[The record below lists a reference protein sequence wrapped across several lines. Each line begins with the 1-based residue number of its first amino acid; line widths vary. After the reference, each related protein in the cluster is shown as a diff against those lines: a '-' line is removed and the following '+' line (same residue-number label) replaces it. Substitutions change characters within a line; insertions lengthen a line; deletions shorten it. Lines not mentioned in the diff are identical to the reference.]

1 MMTRAAGVRAW
12 TIVTATAIALA
23 GPAPAGGQTMPTRT
37 YFDLGNAG
45 HEKLA
50 KRISKKLELRAD
62 PDDGDVLN
70 LLERWEEETGGPATG
85 WDQVTVA
92 RLWIRAGDADAAE
105 AALELARETGGV
117 PEAALLLDEAR
128 IEFLRGNP
136 DLAANAYWEGCRTAD
151 EAAALEYWLDIESLA
166 TPAEMEEW
174 DRFRRLPVPQ
184 RDLCAH
190 LRRFWAERSLASGLP
205 LDARM
210 DQHYERV
217 RRAMDVYRRRGGK
230 KAPTFTN
237 ELGRPRNA
245 MFDDRGLIFVRF
257 GEPDRITSF
266 SGNPSLASDVVSA
279 ECYQPNES
287 WAYDY
292 PDATR
297 VYHFSAS
304 GGIDDY
310 WMIEN
315 LGLVYRCGDPRA
327 GASGTGSVARL
338 TPVNENRFVP
348 MGSAAALVLTDLYM
362 SRQGLD
368 TRYAQAASR
377 MSDQSAQ
384 VTLNSSG
391 GKALEASKVLQEERV
406 WTLED
411 GNFAISTIPERPA
424 VKEDV
429 RLLVEEL
436 QFLAADGDSS
446 RVWLNGVVEGANLT
460 PSAEPGGGYRYHV
473 DARWVLVDEFGVLR
487 RVQSSFEAVAPQKLG
502 RDQSIPIRLA
512 IDLPPGEYR
521 YTFVARDG
529 FDGSVGEMP
538 SGNFDRGEILVRRFA
553 VAIPDL
559 SDVAVASD
567 SGGTWRPAGVGG
579 EVAGIRPTPAH
590 LTGPD
595 GVAFVYFETYGLE
608 PGTRYTTTVRLE
620 PVEGDGEPFD
630 LSFPGEAPMQ
640 PSPRVG
646 RMLRLDLSDSEPGQ
660 YRMSLSVEDES
671 SGERTLPFE
680 TEIVV
685 RRPSR

>member
-1 MMTRAAGVRAW
+1 MTRAAGFRAW

-23 GPAPAGGQTMPTRT
+23 GPAAAGGQTMPTRT
-37 YFDLGNAG
+37 YFDLGNSG

-62 PDDGDVLN
+62 PDNGDVLD

-105 AALELARETGGV
+105 AALELARETGMV
-117 PEAALLLDEAR
+117 PEATLLLDEAR

-136 DLAANAYWEGCRTAD
+136 DLAASSYWMGCRTAD
-151 EAAALEYWLDIESLA
+151 EAASLEYWLDIESLA

-217 RRAMDVYRRRGGK
+217 RHAMDIYRRRGGK
-230 KAPTFTN
+230 KSPTFTN

-245 MFDDRGLIFVRF
+245 MFDDRGLIYVRF

-266 SGNPSLASDVVSA
+266 AGNPSPVSDIVSA

-292 PDATR
+292 PGVTR

-304 GGIDDY
+304 GGVDDY

-327 GASGTGSVARL
+327 SASGTGMVARL
-338 TPVNENRFVP
+338 TPVNENRSVP
-348 MGSAAALVLTDLYM
+348 MSSAAALVLTDLYM

-377 MSDQSAQ
+377 MYDRSVQG
-384 VTLNSSG
+384 TLVSPIG
-391 GKALEASKVLQEERV
+391 TTLEAAKVLQEERA

-411 GNFAISTIPERPA
+411 GRFAISTIPERPA
-424 VKEDV
+424 VKGDV

-446 RVWLNGVVEGANLT
+446 RVWLNGVVEGVNLM
-460 PSAEPGGGYRYHV
+460 PLAEPGGGFRYHV
-473 DARWVLVDEFGVLR
+473 DARWVLMDQQGAIR
-487 RVQSSFEAVAPQKLG
+487 RVQSGFEAVAPQKLG

-521 YTFVARDG
+521 YTFIARDG
-529 FDGSVGEMP
+529 FDGSVGESP
-538 SGNFDRGEILVRRFA
+538 SGNFDRGSILVRRFA
-553 VAIPDL
+553 VTIPDL

-567 SGGTWRPAGVGG
+567 SGGDWRPAGVGG
-579 EVAGIRPTPAH
+579 EVAAIHPSPAH

-595 GVAFVYFETYGLE
+595 GIAYVYFETYGLSA
-608 PGTRYTTTVRLE
+608 GARYTTTVRLE
-620 PVEGDGEPFD
+620 PAEGDGEPFD
-630 LSFPGEAPMQ
+630 LSFPGEAPLQ

-680 TEIVV
+680 TEIAV

>member
-1 MMTRAAGVRAW
+1 M
-12 TIVTATAIALA
+12 IFTAIAFA
-23 GPAPAGGQTMPTRT
+23 WPAAAGGQTMPTRT
-37 YFDLGNAG
+37 YFDLANAG

-92 RLWIRAGDADAAE
+92 RLWIRSGDADSAE
-105 AALELARETGGV
+105 AALELAREMGKV

-151 EAAALEYWLDIESLA
+151 EEASLEYWLDIESLA

-174 DRFRRLPVPQ
+174 DGFRRLPVPQ

-217 RRAMDVYRRRGGK
+217 RHAMDVYRRRGSK
-230 KAPTFTN
+230 KSSTFTN

-245 MFDDRGLIFVRF
+245 MFDDRGLIYVRF
-257 GEPDRITSF
+257 GKPDRVTSF
-266 SGNPSLASDVVSA
+266 SGNPSLVSDIVSA

-304 GGIDDY
+304 GGTDDY

-315 LGLVYRCGDPRA
+315 LGLVYRCGNPMA

-348 MGSAAALVLTDLYM
+348 LGSAAALVLTDLYM

-377 MSDQSAQ
+377 MYDRRVE
-384 VTLNSSG
+384 VTLNSPG
-391 GKALEASKVLQEERV
+391 GKTLEASKVLQDERA

-411 GNFAISTIPERPA
+411 GEFAISTIPERPG

-473 DARWVLVDEFGVLR
+473 DARWVLVDEFGALR
-487 RVQSSFEAVAPQKLG
+487 RVQSSFEAVAAQKLG

-538 SGNFDRGEILVRRFA
+538 SGNFDRGQILVRRFA

-567 SGGTWRPAGVGG
+567 SGGSWRPAGIGG
-579 EVAGIRPTPAH
+579 DVVGIRPSPAH

-620 PVEGDGEPFD
+620 PVEDDGEPFD